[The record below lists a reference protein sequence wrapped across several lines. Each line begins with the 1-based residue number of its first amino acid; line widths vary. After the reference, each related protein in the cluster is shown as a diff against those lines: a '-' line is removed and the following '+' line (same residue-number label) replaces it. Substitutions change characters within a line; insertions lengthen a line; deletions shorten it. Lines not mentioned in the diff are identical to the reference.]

1 MPCRPYPA
9 TRNRPTN
16 NPTMATVK
24 TFEDFEIWQMARA
37 INKTI
42 YAVTRRKI
50 FTEDVD
56 LRRQIRKASVS
67 CMSNIAEGFER
78 GGGDKEFRHFL
89 SIAKGSPGEV
99 RCQLYVALD
108 AGHLAQP
115 EFDELSALAMDVSRL
130 LSRFMRYLAPGA

>member
-1 MPCRPYPA
+1 
-9 TRNRPTN
+9 
-16 NPTMATVK
+16 MATVK

-50 FTEDVD
+50 FNEDID

-78 GGGDKEFRHFL
+78 NNNNYFIQFL
-89 SIAKGSPGEV
+89 GIAKGSIGEV
-99 RCQLYVALD
+99 RSQLYAALD
-108 AGHLAQP
+108 GEFIGEEEFKPIRDEATTIGKRIGKLMDYLENHREAQGKK
-115 EFDELSALAMDVSRL
+115 R
-130 LSRFMRYLAPGA
+130 